1 METLMMFSRIPALLA
16 AAASIPSVADAE
28 EVSFSRE
35 IQPILSE
42 NCYFCHGPD
51 EAKREAGLR
60 LDTFAGATAERPD
73 SAGPAVVP
81 GDAEASPMIRRM
93 RSRDPEMVM
102 PPPDSHLTV
111 APEEIAQIAR
121 WIDQGAE
128 YETHWAFTP
137 LPEKVAVP
145 TDGDGWARHP
155 IDRFV
160 ARAHAAENLEP
171 APEAPAWKLRRRTA
185 LDLTGLPPDLA
196 ADGSHEE
203 HTEALLASP
212 HYGEAMALPWLD
224 AARYADSYGYQAD
237 KLSPQWP
244 WRDWVI
250 RAFNDNLP
258 YDRFATWQIAGDLL
272 PEASRDQRLATAFN
286 RLHRM
291 TTEGGTVHEEYR
303 IEGVDDRVA
312 TFGTAFL
319 ALTLDCSRCHDHKYD
334 PITARDYYSLTAF
347 FNSIPERGV
356 YSHSSIAPGPALL
369 VPTPGEEKRLAA
381 LRAKR
386 EAAQR
391 AHRSH
396 VAAPPETDLEPLTD
410 EIAAFD
416 FQHRGKDGVT
426 PNAVDNREDGKAITA
441 RAKQLDAI
449 DSPGGGALRFDGDHG
464 ISVPGLL
471 EADWPQP
478 WTIDVMAKVPATPD
492 GAVVLWHRTFGT
504 DIGFNG
510 YECLIEDGR
519 IHARV
524 VRDWPGSA
532 AAVRS
537 EAVLEEDTWHRITVR
552 WDGGGRAAGL
562 RIAVDGRALA
572 TTVEYDSLRQSVLGR
587 THGRG
592 HFTLGQRFRD
602 RGLRGG
608 AVESLRVFDRDLTDY
623 ELRVLHDPDAPP
635 PDAAARAALWKSAH
649 DPQARALRDESIAA
663 GQELVAFETRV
674 HSVAVMRESPEPR
687 PTWLLPRGAY
697 DAPRLAE
704 NRVERRTFSQILPP
718 FSDEYPPNRLGLARW
733 LTRPDHPLTAR
744 VFVNRM
750 WQHFFGT
757 GLVETSDNFG
767 FQGSP
772 PTHPQLLD
780 WLARDFVDHGW
791 DIKRLCRQIV
801 GSATYRQD
809 SAVAADKR
817 AADPDNRRLARGPSH
832 RLGAEAIRDLALA
845 GSGMLERDL
854 GGPPVSP
861 YQPGPDL
868 WRESNAMSPAYRQSV
883 DEGLLRRSIYS
894 VWKRTAPLPNAV
906 LFDAPG
912 RASCVT
918 KRPTTNTPL
927 QALVLLN
934 DTQFVEPARATADAV
949 LRAHPDDPGAQLDEA
964 FRRFAGRAPDTRERT
979 ILRAT
984 LEEQHGFFADR
995 PEAVREFLDIG
1006 EFRHGEGLD
1015 PAALAATTVVCQLI
1029 LNSDAA
1035 IWKR

>member
-449 DSPGGGALRFDGDHG
+449 DSPGGGALRFDGEIDPDSIDAAG
-464 ISVPGLL
+464 IRAREWQYRRTPKYGSPRYRRDGSRGVDPL
-471 EADWPQP
+471 
-478 WTIDVMAKVPATPD
+478 ATGRP
-492 GAVVLWHRTFGT
+492 VLSK
-504 DIGFNG
+504 
-510 YECLIEDGR
+510 DGR
-519 IHARV
+519 GVFVPIPDLKPTMQLELVHPFAVSGTGDGPRRVAFSARELGPV
-524 VRDWPGSA
+524 PWAELGFDPPRLDDSAAAIRGDGPEDAEPTAALGKQVATRFGCIACHSTDGTTEGHSGPTWKGVYGSRRVFADGSA
-532 AAVRS
+532 AVADEDYLRTAILDPDTEILEGYQVGMAS
-537 EAVLEEDTWHRITVR
+537 YAGVLDDAQI
-552 WDGGGRAAGL
+552 
-562 RIAVDGRALA
+562 
-572 TTVEYDSLRQSVLGR
+572 DSLILYIQ
-587 THGRG
+587 
-592 HFTLGQRFRD
+592 
-602 RGLRGG
+602 
-608 AVESLRVFDRDLTDY
+608 SLR
-623 ELRVLHDPDAPP
+623 
-635 PDAAARAALWKSAH
+635 
-649 DPQARALRDESIAA
+649 
-663 GQELVAFETRV
+663 
-674 HSVAVMRESPEPR
+674 
-687 PTWLLPRGAY
+687 
-697 DAPRLAE
+697 
-704 NRVERRTFSQILPP
+704 
-718 FSDEYPPNRLGLARW
+718 
-733 LTRPDHPLTAR
+733 
-744 VFVNRM
+744 
-750 WQHFFGT
+750 
-757 GLVETSDNFG
+757 
-767 FQGSP
+767 
-772 PTHPQLLD
+772 
-780 WLARDFVDHGW
+780 
-791 DIKRLCRQIV
+791 
-801 GSATYRQD
+801 
-809 SAVAADKR
+809 
-817 AADPDNRRLARGPSH
+817 
-832 RLGAEAIRDLALA
+832 
-845 GSGMLERDL
+845 
-854 GGPPVSP
+854 
-861 YQPGPDL
+861 
-868 WRESNAMSPAYRQSV
+868 
-883 DEGLLRRSIYS
+883 
-894 VWKRTAPLPNAV
+894 
-906 LFDAPG
+906 
-912 RASCVT
+912 
-918 KRPTTNTPL
+918 
-927 QALVLLN
+927 
-934 DTQFVEPARATADAV
+934 
-949 LRAHPDDPGAQLDEA
+949 
-964 FRRFAGRAPDTRERT
+964 
-979 ILRAT
+979 
-984 LEEQHGFFADR
+984 
-995 PEAVREFLDIG
+995 
-1006 EFRHGEGLD
+1006 
-1015 PAALAATTVVCQLI
+1015 
-1029 LNSDAA
+1029 
-1035 IWKR
+1035 